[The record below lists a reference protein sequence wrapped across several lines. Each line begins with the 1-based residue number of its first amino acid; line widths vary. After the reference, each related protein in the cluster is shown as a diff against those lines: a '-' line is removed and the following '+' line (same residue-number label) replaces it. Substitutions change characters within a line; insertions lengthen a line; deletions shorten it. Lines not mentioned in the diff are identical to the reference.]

1 MLSAE
6 GNFFMATNSNLGKNS
21 RLHLLGAMLLL
32 WCAAICGRL
41 VYLQI
46 FRYGGFVKQAEHQQQ
61 REIPLSA
68 KRGVIYDRSG
78 KELAMSVLVDSAFAV
93 PSEVKDLPTAVSLI
107 TRITRDDHNVVLADC
122 RNHKTFCWV
131 ARKADDETIERIKS
145 LNLQGIHFQ
154 KEPKRF
160 YPARDLAAQVVGTVG
175 MEDVGQSGI
184 EHAFDEEMRGRAGKM
199 FISVDARRQWFS
211 DVEKQPEPGA
221 SLVLTIDK
229 NIQYIAEKELD
240 QAIHDTQA
248 IAGTVIVE
256 NPHTG
261 EILALAN
268 RPTFNPNLRKEITP
282 NALTNRA
289 VSYVYE
295 PGSTFKLVTISA
307 ALEEKLT
314 NPDEVF
320 DCQMGSIVYNGMR
333 IRDSKPHGL
342 LPVWGVLAESSD
354 VGAIKIALR
363 LGEDRLYKY
372 IRAYGFGQ
380 QTGIELPGETRGLT
394 KPVSRWS
401 KVSIAAISMG
411 QEIGISPLQL
421 SGLISTFAN
430 DGVWV
435 APCIVAGTV
444 GPNSA
449 PQSTPQTVAFHP
461 GASRRVISSYTAA
474 EMRSMMQKVVIEG
487 TGRKAILEGY
497 TSAGK
502 TGAAQK
508 VDPATGAYSK
518 TKYIGSFAGFAP
530 VNNPQIVVAV
540 ILDSAVGLHQGGQ
553 ISAPVFRRISQQVL
567 EYLHVP
573 HDLPLA
579 PQHQLLL
586 AKTKDKDLEEGTPDH
601 PGEPLETAEVNS
613 DSSDGTKAPSVA
625 RATLRQA
632 QGRLSPATA
641 GADGNVVQAAMR
653 EPVSSNAVGG
663 SSTQGNPS
671 KTPDAGTP
679 AQAKLPSTGTVVLD
693 VEQGGIEVPL
703 FVGKTVRGSV
713 EAAQDIGLELEAV
726 GSGVARQQTPVAGT
740 HVAAGARVTVQF
752 GRKSQDLNHRG
763 HRVHRGRRMNFSV
776 PLRVLCGKTLRFD
789 PQKNRVIR

>member
-1 MLSAE
+1 
-6 GNFFMATNSNLGKNS
+6 MATNPKLGKNS
-21 RLHLLGAMLLL
+21 RLHLLGAMLLF
-32 WCAAICGRL
+32 WCVAICGRL

-46 FRYGGFVKQAEHQQQ
+46 FRYGSFVKQAEHQQQ

-68 KRGVIYDRSG
+68 KRGVIYDRAG
-78 KELAMSVLVDSAFAV
+78 HELAMSVLVDSAFAV

-107 TRITRDDHNVVLADC
+107 TRITGDDRSVVLADC
-122 RNHKTFCWV
+122 RNHRTFCWV

-145 LNLQGIHFQ
+145 LRLQGIHFQ

-175 MEDVGQSGI
+175 MEDSGQSGI
-184 EHAFDEEMRGRAGKM
+184 EHGFDDALRGRAGKM

-211 DVEKQPEPGA
+211 DVEKQPEAGE
-221 SLVLTIDK
+221 SLALTIDK

-268 RPTFNPNLRKEITP
+268 RPTFNPNLRKQITP
-282 NALTNRA
+282 AALTNRA

-363 LGEDRLYKY
+363 LGEDRFYKY

-421 SGLISTFAN
+421 AGLVSTFAN

-435 APCIVAGTV
+435 APRIVTGKV
-444 GPNSA
+444 E
-449 PQSTPQTVAFHP
+449 PQGTPQTVAFRP
-461 GASRRVISSYTAA
+461 GASRRVISSFTAA
-474 EMRSMMQKVVIEG
+474 QMRAMMQKVVLEG

-502 TGAAQK
+502 TGTAQK

-530 VNNPQIVVAV
+530 INNPQIVVAV

-553 ISAPVFRRISQQVL
+553 VSAPVFRRVAQQVL
-567 EYLHVP
+567 EYLHTP

-579 PQHQLLL
+579 PNHQLLL
-586 AKTKDKDLEEGTPDH
+586 AQAKVTNNDLEEGTPDH
-601 PGEPLETAEVNS
+601 PGEPLETAEVKG
-613 DSSDGTKAPSVA
+613 DSAQSAAGKTSVA
-625 RATLRQA
+625 RAPMRA
-632 QGRLSPATA
+632 AGSQGS
-641 GADGNVVQAAMR
+641 VVQAAMR
-653 EPVSSNAVGG
+653 QIETPPNAASSDQSPARDSVSA
-663 SSTQGNPS
+663 QPQL
-671 KTPDAGTP
+671 P
-679 AQAKLPSTGTVVLD
+679 ATGTVVLD
-693 VEQGGIEVPL
+693 VEQGGIEVPS
-703 FVGKTVRGSV
+703 FVGKTVRGAV
-713 EAAQDIGLELEAV
+713 EAAQDAGLELEAV
-726 GSGVARQQTPVAGT
+726 GSGVARQQSPSAGT
-740 HVAAGARVTVQF
+740 HVAAGAHVTVQF
-752 GRKSQDLNHRG
+752 GR
-763 HRVHRGRRMNFSV
+763 
-776 PLRVLCGKTLRFD
+776 
-789 PQKNRVIR
+789 

>member
-1 MLSAE
+1 
-6 GNFFMATNSNLGKNS
+6 MATNSNLGKHS
-21 RLHLLGAMLLL
+21 RLYFLAAMLLF
-32 WCAAICGRL
+32 WCVAICGRL
-41 VYLQI
+41 IYLQI
-46 FRYGGFVKQAEHQQQ
+46 FCYGSFVKQAEHQQQ
-61 REIPLSA
+61 REIPLSP
-68 KRGVIYDRSG
+68 KRGVIYDRAG
-78 KELAMSVLVDSAFAV
+78 HELAMSVLVDSAFAV

-107 TRITRDDHNVVLADC
+107 TRITGEDHNVVLADC
-122 RNHKTFCWV
+122 HNHKTFCWV

-184 EHAFDEEMRGRAGKM
+184 EHAFDDELRGRAGRM

-211 DVEKQPEPGA
+211 DVEKQPEPGEN
-221 SLVLTIDK
+221 LVLTIDK

-268 RPTFNPNLRKEITP
+268 RPTFNPNLRKQITP
-282 NALTNRA
+282 GALTNRA

-363 LGEDRLYKY
+363 LGEDRFYKY
-372 IRAYGFGQ
+372 IRAFGFGQ

-421 SGLISTFAN
+421 AGLISTFAN

-435 APCIVAGTV
+435 APRIVAGRV
-444 GPNSA
+444 E

-461 GASRRVISSYTAA
+461 GSSRRVISSYTAA
-474 EMRSMMQKVVIEG
+474 EMRSMMQKVVLEG

-502 TGAAQK
+502 TGTAQK

-530 VNNPQIVVAV
+530 LNNPQIVVAV

-553 ISAPVFRRISQQVL
+553 VSAPVFRRVAQQVL
-567 EYLHVP
+567 EYLHTP

-586 AKTKDKDLEEGTPDH
+586 AQAKMKDKDLEEGTPDH
-601 PGEPLETAEVNS
+601 PGEPLETAEVNGFAAES
-613 DSSDGTKAPSVA
+613 GTGIASVA
-625 RATLRQA
+625 RSPT
-632 QGRLSPATA
+632 PATA
-641 GADGNVVQAAMR
+641 GSEGTVVQAAMR
-653 EPVSSNAVGG
+653 HSDPAPGAA
-663 SSTQGNPS
+663 TLPAADKNPGAA
-671 KTPDAGTP
+671 DAAAPEDKIPTT
-679 AQAKLPSTGTVVLD
+679 STVVLD
-693 VEQGGIEVPL
+693 VEQGGIEVPS
-703 FVGKTVRGSV
+703 FVGKTVRGAV
-713 EAAQDIGLELEAV
+713 ESAQDAGLELEAV
-726 GSGVARQQTPVAGT
+726 GSGVARQQSPPPGT
-740 HVAAGARVTVQF
+740 HVAAGAHVTVQF
-752 GRKSQDLNHRG
+752 GR
-763 HRVHRGRRMNFSV
+763 
-776 PLRVLCGKTLRFD
+776 
-789 PQKNRVIR
+789 

>member
-1 MLSAE
+1 MTVS
-6 GNFFMATNSNLGKNS
+6 NSKLGRNH
-21 RLHLLGAMLLL
+21 RLRLLGAILFL
-32 WCAAICGRL
+32 WCIAICGRL
-41 VYLQI
+41 IYLQV

-61 REIPLSA
+61 REIPLSP
-68 KRGVIYDRSG
+68 KRGVIYDRAG

-107 TRITRDDHNVVLADC
+107 TRITGDDRNVVLADC
-122 RNHKTFCWV
+122 RSHKTFCWV

-175 MEDVGQSGI
+175 MEDSGQSGI
-184 EHAFDEEMRGRAGKM
+184 EHEFDDELRGRAGKM

-211 DVEKQPEPGA
+211 DVEKQPEPGENV
-221 SLVLTIDK
+221 VLTIDK

-240 QAIHDTQA
+240 QAIQDTQA

-268 RPTFNPNLRKEITP
+268 RPTFNPNLRKQITP
-282 NALTNRA
+282 AALTNRA
-289 VSYVYE
+289 VSYIYE

-314 NPDEVF
+314 NPDEMF
-320 DCQMGSIVYNGMR
+320 DCQMGSIVFNGMR

-363 LGEDRLYKY
+363 LGEERFYKY
-372 IRAYGFGQ
+372 IRSYGFGQ

-411 QEIGISPLQL
+411 QEIGISPIQL
-421 SGLISTFAN
+421 TGLISTFAN

-435 APCIVAGTV
+435 APRILTRKIEPQGT
-444 GPNSA
+444 PK
-449 PQSTPQTVAFHP
+449 TVAFHP
-461 GASRRVISSYTAA
+461 GPSHRVISSETAA
-474 EMRSMMQKVVIEG
+474 KMRAMMQKVVLEG

-497 TSAGK
+497 SSAGK
-502 TGAAQK
+502 TGTAQK

-553 ISAPVFRRISQQVL
+553 VSAPVFRRVSQQVL
-567 EYLHVP
+567 EYLHTP
-573 HDLPLA
+573 HDLPFA
-579 PQHQLLL
+579 PQRQLLL
-586 AKTKDKDLEEGTPDH
+586 AQARTKEKDLEEGTPDH
-601 PGEPLETAEVNS
+601 PGEPLESAEVSS
-613 DSSDGTKAPSVA
+613 DSVAA
-625 RATLRQA
+625 RAPTRT
-632 QGRLSPATA
+632 TA
-641 GADGNVVQAAMR
+641 RSEGKVVQAAIR
-653 EPVSSNAVGG
+653 ESDP
-663 SSTQGNPS
+663 
-671 KTPDAGTP
+671 
-679 AQAKLPSTGTVVLD
+679 LPSPQAAQSQTAAKESAAPVDSAPARPPEAGTVVLD
-693 VEQGGIEVPL
+693 VEQGGMEVPS
-703 FVGKTVRGSV
+703 FVGKTVRGAV
-713 EAAQDIGLELEAV
+713 EAAQDAGLELEAV
-726 GSGVARQQTPVAGT
+726 GSGLARQQSPPAGT
-740 HVAAGARVTVQF
+740 HVVAGAHVIVQF
-752 GRKSQDLNHRG
+752 GR
-763 HRVHRGRRMNFSV
+763 
-776 PLRVLCGKTLRFD
+776 
-789 PQKNRVIR
+789 

>member
-1 MLSAE
+1 M
-6 GNFFMATNSNLGKNS
+6 MTRPNLGKNS
-21 RLHLLGAMLLL
+21 RLYLLGAMLLF
-32 WCAAICGRL
+32 WCLAICGRL

-46 FRYGGFVKQAEHQQQ
+46 FRYGSFVKQAEHQQQ

-68 KRGVIYDRSG
+68 KRGVIYDRAG
-78 KELAMSVLVDSAFAV
+78 RELAMSVLVDSAFAV
-93 PSEVKDLPTAVSLI
+93 PTEVKDLPTAVSLI
-107 TRITRDDHNVVLADC
+107 TRITGEDRNVVLADC

-175 MEDVGQSGI
+175 MEDAGQSGI
-184 EHAFDEEMRGRAGKM
+184 EHAFDDELRGRAGKM

-211 DVEKQPEPGA
+211 DVETQPEPGK
-221 SLVLTIDK
+221 SLVLTLDK

-295 PGSTFKLVTISA
+295 PGSTFKLVTIAA
-307 ALEEKLT
+307 ALEERVT

-342 LPVWGVLAESSD
+342 LPVWGVLSKSSD
-354 VGAIKIALR
+354 VGSIKIALR
-363 LGEDRLYKY
+363 LGEERFYKY
-372 IRAYGFGQ
+372 IRAFGFGQ
-380 QTGIELPGETRGLT
+380 QTGIELPGETRGMT

-411 QEIGISPLQL
+411 QEIGISAIQL
-421 SGLISTFAN
+421 AGLISTFAN
-430 DGVWV
+430 DGVAV
-435 APCIVAGTV
+435 PPRIVAGT
-444 GPNSA
+444 A
-449 PQSTPQTVAFHP
+449 PPESPVQTVAFHP
-461 GASRRVISSYTAA
+461 VEGRRVISSYTAA
-474 EMRSMMQKVVIEG
+474 EMRSMMQKVVLDPGG
-487 TGRKAILEGY
+487 TTGGRAILEGY
-497 TSAGK
+497 SSAGK
-502 TGAAQK
+502 TGTGQK

-518 TKYIGSFAGFAP
+518 TKYVGSFAGFAP
-530 VNNPQIVVAV
+530 VNNPQIVVVV
-540 ILDSAVGLHQGGQ
+540 ILDSAVGPHQGGQ
-553 ISAPVFRRISQQVL
+553 VAAPVFRRISQQVL

-586 AKTKDKDLEEGTPDH
+586 AQAKIKDKDLEEGTPDH
-601 PGEPLETAEVNS
+601 PGEPLETADMNGDAAE
-613 DSSDGTKAPSVA
+613 T
-625 RATLRQA
+625 
-632 QGRLSPATA
+632 
-641 GADGNVVQAAMR
+641 GASA
-653 EPVSSNAVGG
+653 NAVT
-663 SSTQGNPS
+663 SQNL
-671 KTPDAGTP
+671 
-679 AQAKLPSTGTVVLD
+679 AQA
-693 VEQGGIEVPL
+693 
-703 FVGKTVRGSV
+703 VRHTNGS
-713 EAAQDIGLELEAV
+713 
-726 GSGVARQQTPVAGT
+726 
-740 HVAAGARVTVQF
+740 
-752 GRKSQDLNHRG
+752 
-763 HRVHRGRRMNFSV
+763 
-776 PLRVLCGKTLRFD
+776 
-789 PQKNRVIR
+789 

>member
-1 MLSAE
+1 MV
-6 GNFFMATNSNLGKNS
+6 TNSNLGKNS
-21 RLHLLGAMLLL
+21 RLYLLGAMLLF
-32 WCAAICGRL
+32 WCVAICGRL

-46 FRYGGFVKQAEHQQQ
+46 FRYGSFVKQAEHQQQ

-68 KRGVIYDRSG
+68 KRGVIYDRAG
-78 KELAMSVLVDSAFAV
+78 HELAMSVLVDSAFAV
-93 PSEVKDLPTAVSLI
+93 PTEVKDLPTAVSLI
-107 TRITRDDHNVVLADC
+107 TRITGEDRNVVLADC

-175 MEDVGQSGI
+175 MEDSGQSGI
-184 EHAFDEEMRGRAGKM
+184 EHEFDEELSGRPGKM

-211 DVEKQPEPGA
+211 DVEKQPEPGE

-314 NPDEVF
+314 NPNEVF

-333 IRDSKPHGL
+333 IRDSRPHGL

-363 LGEDRLYKY
+363 LGEDRFYKY
-372 IRAYGFGQ
+372 IRAFGFGQ

-421 SGLISTFAN
+421 AGLISTFAN

-435 APCIVAGTV
+435 APRIVAGKV
-444 GPNSA
+444 QPNG
-449 PQSTPQTVAFHP
+449 TPQTVAFHP

-474 EMRSMMQKVVIEG
+474 EMRSMMQKVVLEG

-502 TGAAQK
+502 TGTAQK

-530 VNNPQIVVAV
+530 LNNPQIVVAV

-553 ISAPVFRRISQQVL
+553 VSAPVFRRVAQQVL
-567 EYLHVP
+567 EYLHTP

-579 PQHQLLL
+579 PNHQLLL
-586 AKTKDKDLEEGTPDH
+586 ASRPKDKDLEEGTPDH
-601 PGEPLETAEVNS
+601 PGEPLETADVNG
-613 DSSDGTKAPSVA
+613 DSSVA
-625 RATLRQA
+625 RAP
-632 QGRLSPATA
+632 SPATTH
-641 GADGNVVQAAMR
+641 ADGHVVEAAMR
-653 EPVSSNAVGG
+653 QGEPAPAASSNPGQTLA
-663 SSTQGNPS
+663 NNPDIAPAPS
-671 KTPDAGTP
+671 KLP
-679 AQAKLPSTGTVVLD
+679 ATGTVVLD

-703 FVGKTVRGSV
+703 FVGKTVRGAV
-713 EAAQDIGLELEAV
+713 EAAQDAGLELEAI
-726 GSGVARQQTPVAGT
+726 GSGVARQQSPAAGT

-752 GRKSQDLNHRG
+752 AQ
-763 HRVHRGRRMNFSV
+763 
-776 PLRVLCGKTLRFD
+776 
-789 PQKNRVIR
+789 

>member
-1 MLSAE
+1 MQ
-6 GNFFMATNSNLGKNS
+6 
-21 RLHLLGAMLLL
+21 
-32 WCAAICGRL
+32 
-41 VYLQI
+41 V
-46 FRYGGFVKQAEHQQQ
+46 FRYGSFVKQAEHQQQ
-61 REIPLSA
+61 RAIPLSA
-68 KRGVIYDRSG
+68 KRGVIYDRAG
-78 KELAMSVLVDSAFAV
+78 HELAMSVLVDSAFAV
-93 PSEVKDLPTAVSLI
+93 PTEVKDLPTAVSLI
-107 TRITRDDHNVVLADC
+107 TRITGEDHNVVLADC

-145 LNLQGIHFQ
+145 LHLQGIHFQ

-175 MEDVGQSGI
+175 MEDSGQSGI
-184 EHAFDEEMRGRAGKM
+184 EHAFDDELRGRPGKM

-211 DVEKQPEPGA
+211 DVEKQPEPGEN
-221 SLVLTIDK
+221 LVLTIDK

-363 LGEDRLYKY
+363 LGEDRFYKY

-421 SGLISTFAN
+421 AGLVSTFAN

-435 APCIVAGTV
+435 APRIVAGKV
-444 GPNSA
+444 E
-449 PQSTPQTVAFHP
+449 PQGTPQTVAFHP

-474 EMRSMMQKVVIEG
+474 EMRSMMQKVVLEG

-497 TSAGK
+497 TAAGK
-502 TGAAQK
+502 TGTAQK

-530 VNNPQIVVAV
+530 LNNPQIVVAV

-553 ISAPVFRRISQQVL
+553 ISAPVFRRVTQQVL
-567 EYLHVP
+567 EYLHTP

-579 PQHQLLL
+579 PNHQLLL
-586 AKTKDKDLEEGTPDH
+586 ASRAKDKDLEEGTPDH
-601 PGEPLETAEVNS
+601 PGEPLETAELS
-613 DSSDGTKAPSVA
+613 GDSSVA
-625 RATLRQA
+625 RAPT
-632 QGRLSPATA
+632 PATV
-641 GADGNVVQAAMR
+641 GGEGKVVQAAMR
-653 EPVSSNAVGG
+653 QNEPVAGASPTN
-663 SSTQGNPS
+663 QPS
-671 KTPDAGTP
+671 KSPDAAP
-679 AQAKLPSTGTVVLD
+679 AQANLPSTGTVVLD
-693 VEQGGIEVPL
+693 VEQGGIEVPS
-703 FVGKTVRGSV
+703 FVGKTVRGAV
-713 EAAQDIGLELEAV
+713 EAAQDAGLELEAV
-726 GSGVARQQTPVAGT
+726 GSGVARQQSPPAGT
-740 HVAAGARVTVQF
+740 HVAAGTHVTVQF
-752 GRKSQDLNHRG
+752 GR
-763 HRVHRGRRMNFSV
+763 
-776 PLRVLCGKTLRFD
+776 
-789 PQKNRVIR
+789 

>member
-1 MLSAE
+1 
-6 GNFFMATNSNLGKNS
+6 MATTSNLGKNS
-21 RLHLLGAMLLL
+21 RLYLLGAMLLF
-32 WCAAICGRL
+32 WCVAICGRL
-41 VYLQI
+41 VYLQV
-46 FRYGGFVKQAEHQQQ
+46 FCYGSFVKQAEHQQQ
-61 REIPLSA
+61 RAIPLSA
-68 KRGVIYDRSG
+68 KRGVIYDRAG
-78 KELAMSVLVDSAFAV
+78 HELAMSVLVDSAFAV
-93 PSEVKDLPTAVSLI
+93 PTEVKDLHTAVSLI
-107 TRITRDDHNVVLADC
+107 TRITGEDHNVVLTDC
-122 RNHKTFCWV
+122 QNHKTFCWV
-131 ARKADDETIERIKS
+131 ARKASDETIERIKS
-145 LNLQGIHFQ
+145 LHLQGIHFQ

-175 MEDVGQSGI
+175 MEDSGQSGI
-184 EHAFDEEMRGRAGKM
+184 EHAFDDELRGRAGKM
-199 FISVDARRQWFS
+199 FISVDARQQWFS
-211 DVEKQPEPGA
+211 DVEKQPEPGEN
-221 SLVLTIDK
+221 LVLTIDK

-256 NPHTG
+256 NPRTG

-282 NALTNRA
+282 AALTNRA

-363 LGEDRLYKY
+363 LGEDRFYKY

-380 QTGIELPGETRGLT
+380 QTGIELPGETRGMT

-421 SGLISTFAN
+421 AGLVSTFAN

-435 APCIVAGTV
+435 APRIVAGKV
-444 GPNSA
+444 E
-449 PQSTPQTVAFHP
+449 PQGTPQTVAFHP
-461 GASRRVISSYTAA
+461 GASRRVISSFTAA
-474 EMRSMMQKVVIEG
+474 EMRSMMQKVVLEG

-502 TGAAQK
+502 TGTAQK

-530 VNNPQIVVAV
+530 LNNPQIVVAV

-553 ISAPVFRRISQQVL
+553 VSAPVFRRVAQQVL
-567 EYLHVP
+567 EYLHTP

-579 PQHQLLL
+579 PKHQLLL
-586 AKTKDKDLEEGTPDH
+586 ASRARDKDLEEGTPDH
-601 PGEPLETAEVNS
+601 PGEPLETAEVS
-613 DSSDGTKAPSVA
+613 GDSGASKDLVA
-625 RATLRQA
+625 RAP
-632 QGRLSPATA
+632 SPAN
-641 GADGNVVQAAMR
+641 ADSKGKVVQAAMR
-653 EPVSSNAVGG
+653 QNENVPVAPSTSNPFP
-663 SSTQGNPS
+663 SNSPNPS
-671 KTPDAGTP
+671 LSQP
-679 AQAKLPSTGTVVLD
+679 KLPSTGTVVLD
-693 VEQGGIEVPL
+693 VEQGGIEVPS
-703 FVGKTVRGSV
+703 FVGKTVRGAV
-713 EAAQDIGLELEAV
+713 EAAQDAGLELEAV
-726 GSGVARQQTPVAGT
+726 GSGVARHQSPPAGT
-740 HVAAGARVTVQF
+740 HVAAGAHVTVQF
-752 GRKSQDLNHRG
+752 GR
-763 HRVHRGRRMNFSV
+763 
-776 PLRVLCGKTLRFD
+776 
-789 PQKNRVIR
+789 

>member
-1 MLSAE
+1 
-6 GNFFMATNSNLGKNS
+6 MATNSNLGKNS
-21 RLHLLGAMLLL
+21 RLYLLGAMLLF
-32 WCAAICGRL
+32 WCVAICGRL

-46 FRYGGFVKQAEHQQQ
+46 FRYGSFVKQAEHQQQ

-68 KRGVIYDRSG
+68 KRGVIYDRAG
-78 KELAMSVLVDSAFAV
+78 HELAMSVLVDSAFAV
-93 PSEVKDLPTAVSLI
+93 PTEVKDLPTAVSLI
-107 TRITRDDHNVVLADC
+107 TRITGEDRNVVLADC

-175 MEDVGQSGI
+175 MEDSGQSGI
-184 EHAFDEEMRGRAGKM
+184 EHEFDDELRGRAGKM

-211 DVEKQPEPGA
+211 DVEKQPEPGE

-314 NPDEVF
+314 NPNEVF

-333 IRDSKPHGL
+333 IRDSRPHGL

-363 LGEDRLYKY
+363 LGEDRFYKY
-372 IRAYGFGQ
+372 IRAFGFGQ

-421 SGLISTFAN
+421 AGLISTFAN

-435 APCIVAGTV
+435 APHILAGKV
-444 GPNSA
+444 QPNGA
-449 PQSTPQTVAFHP
+449 PQTVAFHP

-474 EMRSMMQKVVIEG
+474 EMRSMMQKVVLEG

-502 TGAAQK
+502 TGTAQK

-530 VNNPQIVVAV
+530 LNNPQIVVAV

-553 ISAPVFRRISQQVL
+553 VSAPVFRRVAQQVL
-567 EYLHVP
+567 EYLHTP

-579 PQHQLLL
+579 PNHQLLL
-586 AKTKDKDLEEGTPDH
+586 ASGAKDKDLEEGTPDH
-601 PGEPLETAEVNS
+601 PGEPLETADVNG
-613 DSSDGTKAPSVA
+613 DSSVA
-625 RATLRQA
+625 QA
-632 QGRLSPATA
+632 QDKPSPAPVH
-641 GADGNVVQAAMR
+641 ADGRVVDAAMR
-653 EPVSSNAVGG
+653 QSESEATASSDPGEASSKSPDIVSA
-663 SSTQGNPS
+663 P
-671 KTPDAGTP
+671 P
-679 AQAKLPSTGTVVLD
+679 KLPETGTVVLD
-693 VEQGGIEVPL
+693 VEQGGIEVPS
-703 FVGKTVRGSV
+703 FVGKTVRGAV
-713 EAAQDIGLELEAV
+713 EAAQDAGLELEAL
-726 GSGVARQQTPVAGT
+726 GSGVARQQSPPAGT
-740 HVAAGARVTVQF
+740 HVSAGAHVTVQF
-752 GRKSQDLNHRG
+752 AQ
-763 HRVHRGRRMNFSV
+763 
-776 PLRVLCGKTLRFD
+776 
-789 PQKNRVIR
+789 